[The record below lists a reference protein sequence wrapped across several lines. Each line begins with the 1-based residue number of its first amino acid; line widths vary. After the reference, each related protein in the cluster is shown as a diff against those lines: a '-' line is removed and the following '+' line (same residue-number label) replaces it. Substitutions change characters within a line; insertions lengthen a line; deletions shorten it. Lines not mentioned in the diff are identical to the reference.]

1 MEKVE
6 KIIRRIIEFSGILA
20 VFVLVTMMMLTV
32 IDVFLRYCFSRPI
45 VGSQELIVLLMVCVV
60 FLGLGWCTLN
70 KNHIKVD
77 IIESILSRKSRIF
90 LDSINYI
97 LVLALS
103 LFIIKN
109 SFSHA
114 MYIRQ
119 LNRTTE
125 QLFIPEYPFI
135 LVVVFGY
142 IMLFL
147 ATIILQRYVNKE

>member
-20 VFVLVTMMMLTV
+20 VFVLVTMMILTV

-90 LDSINYI
+90 LDSINCRLSSKI
-97 LVLALS
+97 DPFFALN
-103 LFIIKN
+103 FDPPGI
-109 SFSHA
+109 
-114 MYIRQ
+114 
-119 LNRTTE
+119 
-125 QLFIPEYPFI
+125 
-135 LVVVFGY
+135 V
-142 IMLFL
+142 
-147 ATIILQRYVNKE
+147 